1 MCSFDGRTWTRTYLK
16 IVVSMNAWFAGRQ
29 NVSTEDKQNANLQ
42 GKSCIKL
49 ISFMQ
54 PASINTLLKRF

>member
-1 MCSFDGRTWTRTYLK
+1 
-16 IVVSMNAWFAGRQ
+16 MNAWFAGRQ

-54 PASINTLLKRF
+54 PASINMLLKRF